1 MGIYRWF
8 RKKEVDL
15 EVLIDLKLVE
25 AHRGST
31 SHTIIFISHA
41 RATTNIWEL
50 SKYSHIELLGGS
62 L

>member
-25 AHRGST
+25 AHRGRT
-31 SHTIIFISHA
+31 PHTTIFISYA

>member
-25 AHRGST
+25 AHRGRT
-31 SHTIIFISHA
+31 SHTTIFISHA
-41 RATTNIWEL
+41 RATTNIWKL

>member
-25 AHRGST
+25 AHRRRT
-31 SHTIIFISHA
+31 SHTTIFISHA
-41 RATTNIWEL
+41 RATTNIWIL
-50 SKYSHIELLGGS
+50 PKYSHIELLGGS